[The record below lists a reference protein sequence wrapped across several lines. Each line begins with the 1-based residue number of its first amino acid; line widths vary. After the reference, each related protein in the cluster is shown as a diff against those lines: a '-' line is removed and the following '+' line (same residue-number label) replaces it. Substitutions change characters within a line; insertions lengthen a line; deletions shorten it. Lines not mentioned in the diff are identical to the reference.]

1 MASSSSWL
9 HTGQIRLVLRSCK
22 KNAFADSAAIAPSFF
37 FCCKNRHLMPGN
49 GPAGGHHHTP
59 SVGLKRKNED
69 IGTYLE
75 NFLGDAAGFPA
86 ELQRSLTL
94 IRELDE
100 KVVAQHDALVGI
112 ADLVRGG
119 RIKGTDPIK
128 SAVERMKAN
137 QKDTLSISDN
147 KISLLQQ
154 LIESVDRRIRDLETD
169 MRRFEE
175 DLRAEGGVVP
185 TSVVGRSSLE
195 SGGGRADKKMSTP
208 GPPTKQRATSATKVR
223 TIDDNVIGNDEPVY
237 CICRQVSF
245 GEMIACDNAD
255 CPIEWFHFQC
265 VGLEESP
272 NRTWFCPD
280 CRAKRRQ
287 GLLKI

>member
-1 MASSSSWL
+1 
-9 HTGQIRLVLRSCK
+9 
-22 KNAFADSAAIAPSFF
+22 
-37 FCCKNRHLMPGN
+37 LMPGN
-49 GPAGGHHHTP
+49 GPAGGHHHAP
-59 SVGLKRKNED
+59 GGIKRKEKED

-112 ADLVRGG
+112 ADLVRSG

-137 QKDTLSISDN
+137 QKDTLGISDN

-175 DLRAEGGVVP
+175 DLRAEGGTVP
-185 TSVVGRSSLE
+185 ASVSS
-195 SGGGRADKKMSTP
+195 RASLDAASARVDKKTSTP
-208 GPPTKQRATSATKVR
+208 GPPAKQRASSTTKVR
-223 TIDDNVIGNDEPVY
+223 TIDDNMIGNDEPVY